1 MASSSRLRAC
11 VAGFVAQTSA
21 GGTFDASAVRSGI
34 PSLLSA
40 RPGAHSFRFV
50 SLLEHPVEFA
60 KVLLCSALKVREVD
74 RIFLWNDIETCN
86 SIAATDFSRRSY
98 ALLSLVSNI
107 VPSCLC
113 NDTAN
118 DQSSSRGARVSDL
131 GATVVSSSVQYRKPR
146 REARQ
151 RFHGIGLY
159 DSRFRGCSTSR

>member
-1 MASSSRLRAC
+1 MASSSRLGAC

-21 GGTFDASAVRSGI
+21 GRTLAASAVRSGI

-60 KVLLCSALKVREVD
+60 KVLLCSALKGREVG
-74 RIFLWNDIETCN
+74 RIFVWNDIETCN
-86 SIAATDFSRRSY
+86 SILRRISVWRSY

-107 VPSCLC
+107 VPRCLC
-113 NDTAN
+113 NDTVN
-118 DQSSSRGARVSDL
+118 DQSSGHSARDSDFGAAVFGS
-131 GATVVSSSVQYRKPR
+131 GVEYGEPR

-159 DSRFRGCSTSR
+159 DSRFRGCRTGR